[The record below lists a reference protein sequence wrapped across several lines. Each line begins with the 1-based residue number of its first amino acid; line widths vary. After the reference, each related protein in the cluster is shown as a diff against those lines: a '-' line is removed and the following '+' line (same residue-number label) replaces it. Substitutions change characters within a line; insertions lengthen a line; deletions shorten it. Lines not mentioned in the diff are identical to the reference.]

1 MGKAAANGPK
11 ITCGAGHMLKYDGNS
26 VPWWGGNGCDVE
38 CGRSKDRCVAQYRW
52 GCAECDY
59 DICGSCFDRAVRLEE
74 RSMSLKVP
82 WQRSGKA
89 LPPAEAMGKAAAEAL
104 DKLKAAAE
112 ALSPLASKWGW
123 R

>member
-1 MGKAAANGPK
+1 MS
-11 ITCGAGHMLKYDGNS
+11 LKVLWQRRALQVLACFRLS
-26 VPWWGGNGCDVE
+26 
-38 CGRSKDRCVAQYRW
+38 RVA
-52 GCAECDY
+52 
-59 DICGSCFDRAVRLEE
+59 LEE

-112 ALSPLASKWGW
+112 AL
-123 R
+123 